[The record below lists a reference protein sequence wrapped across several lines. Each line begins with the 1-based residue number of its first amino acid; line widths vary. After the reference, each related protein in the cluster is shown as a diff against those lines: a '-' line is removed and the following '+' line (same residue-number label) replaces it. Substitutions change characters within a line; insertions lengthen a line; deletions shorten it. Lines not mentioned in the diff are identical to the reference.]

1 MTLAEIRAGNTNYG
15 PASPTDQTQ
24 SWSFQQPQ
32 QPPQNGELSAEVG
45 KERNSAL
52 MSQLSDYKSND
63 SGLIK
68 PETSQDAF
76 VESLNEFEAQRNAMM
91 SPICTINSCKDSRLD
106 IYPSQTQTQLTL
118 EPTQQPTLQTTKQ
131 PTLKPTPP
139 LPVQP
144 TLHAYII

>member
-15 PASPTDQTQ
+15 PTSPVAETQ
-24 SWSFQQPQ
+24 SWSFQQPP
-32 QPPQNGELSAEVG
+32 QPPKNGELSAEAG

-106 IYPSQTQTQLTL
+106 IYPSQTQTQLTH
-118 EPTQQPTLQTTKQ
+118 ESSRSDSQTRSDFG
-131 PTLKPTPP
+131 KPGLTFSDSK
-139 LPVQP
+139 
-144 TLHAYII
+144 TSD